1 MHLRQYRTNYGNH
14 NFFVCYC
21 KFRKIVNTL
30 TLLCLDCRRK
40 ETIKDAG
47 SSSSDILHKLDER
60 NHTLQTENSELIIE
74 NRKLRTENREL
85 KTENGELKTE
95 NRELKAEATKENSKM
110 ETQTTSGKKLVED
123 ALRRKLNEFGD
134 GNASYTVRQYNL
146 LFTQWRI

>member
-1 MHLRQYRTNYGNH
+1 MHLRQYRTNYGNY
-14 NFFVCYC
+14 NFFVCHC
-21 KFRKIVNTL
+21 KFQKIVNRL

-40 ETIKDAG
+40 ETIKDAD

-60 NHTLQTENSELIIE
+60 NHTLQTENS
-74 NRKLRTENREL
+74 KLKTENREL
-85 KTENGELKTE
+85 RTE